1 MKEKQKD
8 HLILINLNNLMNEIH
23 LKKNLVLEVVFLIQ
37 EIMIK
42 KIYKKLLKLI
52 DNLNNNN
59 FKKKLINL

>member
-1 MKEKQKD
+1 
-8 HLILINLNNLMNEIH
+8 MNEIH